1 MTTKIAVLG
10 LGAMGSRMAQRL
22 LQAGFSVAVWNRSP
36 AAAQAL
42 VAQGA
47 VHADSPRHAAQ
58 GADFVISMVRDDAA
72 SQMVWTDAVS
82 GAFSGMKPGA
92 VAIESSTLS
101 LNGIRAWL
109 AAAQSHSIVCLEA
122 PVSGSRPQAEA
133 GQLVYLV
140 GGDAAVLERALP
152 VLRTLGGAVHHVGS
166 VGSGALAKLATNA
179 LLGTQV
185 AVVSE
190 LVGLLQRQ
198 GADVAA
204 VLKAMSGTSAWAPV
218 SGYLS
223 GSMLAQD
230 FRPQFPV
237 ELAAKDFGYV
247 LEATGAANAP
257 ALSAVAGVFHSA
269 CDQGLGGENMTAV
282 FKLQPPA

>member
-1 MTTKIAVLG
+1 MTIKIAFLG
-10 LGAMGSRMAQRL
+10 LGAMGRRMAQRL
-22 LQAGFSVAVWNRSP
+22 LQAGFSVTVWNRTP

-42 VAQGA
+42 TALGAQQA
-47 VHADSPRHAAQ
+47 ESPRQAAQ

-72 SQMVWTDAVS
+72 SQTVWTDAAS
-82 GAFSGMKPGA
+82 GAFAGMEPGA

-101 LNGIRAWL
+101 LQGIRTWL
-109 AAAQSHSIVCLEA
+109 AAAQSHGIACLEA
-122 PVSGSRPQAEA
+122 PVSGSRPQADA

-140 GGDAAVLERALP
+140 GGDTAVLERALP
-152 VLRTLGGAVHHVGS
+152 VLKAMGSEVHHVGA

-190 LVGLLQRQ
+190 LMGLLQRQ

-218 SGYLS
+218 AGYLS

-237 ELAAKDFGYV
+237 ELVAKDFGYV
-247 LEATGAANAP
+247 LAATGVGNAP
-257 ALSAVAGVFHSA
+257 TLTAVAGVFRSA
-269 CDQGLGGENMTAV
+269 CDHGLGMENMTAV
-282 FKLQPPA
+282 CKLQPLV